1 MLAIVAHAF
10 AKSFEDRL
18 NMPDYRGMW
27 SKICGTCGVMHIAV
41 NVAVKNTYPFR
52 PSPWQVCGR
61 WLCLAALMLATLLLS
76 ACDAGDLETAESRAL
91 IDFREN
97 STGKVDLEVLELFP
111 TEDGTGTEVL
121 ILYTLTDI
129 SPANLPPG
137 TSLIITIVD
146 ENGDTLVVTDEI
158 PLGPGNGTGEVQL
171 VTPGENAEV
180 AAVAVLAV
188 EDPETDVQLETETV
202 GVLDIDLSN
211 AVRPS
216 DIFAIEDFSLELVEN
231 SYESSIVDQ
240 RRQHRFTVRAYDQE
254 CVSIRGLSEDVD
266 EYFTLFE
273 NFFVDVESPVEYDSR
288 NSFIRVYFV
297 LDASSSVTDNDR
309 QQLVNAAR
317 YASDRMRDDYV
328 VDFRQFSG
336 DIQHLDSFRDY
347 QPDSG
352 QSATAFYYAIDTV
365 LEEIEERGPTDDY
378 YVIIGFTD
386 GVDLASRN
394 HFGQDLSNE
403 AIQTMIRDK
412 VQQFR
417 TAPNFTRGSGLEL
430 HLLSVGN
437 VVEQQP
443 ALNALAQAGGGQHVF
458 ASDRSALEP
467 LLESLVNNILATYHL
482 EYSSQQQADDSD
494 LLLEVTIN
502 DITKPLQIR
511 NIGGFDP
518 VHVPHACQQP

>member
-1 MLAIVAHAF
+1 
-10 AKSFEDRL
+10 
-18 NMPDYRGMW
+18 
-27 SKICGTCGVMHIAV
+27 MHTAL
-41 NVAVKNTYPFR
+41 KNTRQFKTQH
-52 PSPWQVCGR
+52 WLMCGR
-61 WLCLAALMLATLLLS
+61 WLSVSMLLL
-76 ACDAGDLETAESRAL
+76 AVALVTGCDPGDFETAESRGL
-91 IDFREN
+91 IDLRDN
-97 STGKVDLEVLELFP
+97 NTGKVDLEILEVFP
-111 TEDGTGTEVL
+111 SEDGSGTEL
-121 ILYTLTDI
+121 LLLYTLTEI
-129 SPANLPPG
+129 SPDNLPPG
-137 TSLIITIVD
+137 TSLVITIVD
-146 ENGDTLVVTDEI
+146 EDGETVVVTDEI
-158 PLGPGNGTGEVQL
+158 PLGPGNSTGEVQL
-171 VTPGENAEV
+171 LAPGENTEV
-180 AAVAVLAV
+180 AAIAVLAV
-188 EDPETDVQLETETV
+188 EDPETETEIETETV
-202 GVLDIDLSN
+202 GVLEIDLSN

-216 DIFAIEDFSLELVEN
+216 DIFAIQDFSLELVEN

-240 RRQHRFTVRAYDQE
+240 RRLHRFTVRAYDQE
-254 CVSIRGLSEDVD
+254 CVSIRGLNADVG

-273 NFFVDVESPVEYDSR
+273 NFFVDVESPVEYDTR

-336 DIQHLDSFRDY
+336 DIQRLDSYRDY
-347 QPDSG
+347 QPDTG

-365 LEEIEERGPTDDY
+365 LEEIEERGATDDY

-394 HFGQDLSNE
+394 HFGEEFSNE
-403 AIQTMIRDK
+403 AIQAMVRDK

-417 TAPNFTRGSGLEL
+417 TAPNFSRGAGLEL

-437 VVEQQP
+437 VVEQQS
-443 ALNALAQAGGGQHVF
+443 ALNALATAGGGQHVF
-458 ASDRSALEP
+458 ASDRNALEP
-467 LLESLVNNILATYHL
+467 LLESLVNRILATYHL

-511 NIGGFDP
+511 SMGGFDP
-518 VHVPHACQQP
+518 VHIPHACQQR